1 MFSHF
6 SQVLCIVIALVG
18 GSGCFS
24 SPTPHP
30 VDPEDSRVVGVDTT
44 DGLSNETGPP
54 GTGNYDGDSDAQTGG
69 AADALP
75 SDPTQHVGDCDA
87 TPADIVPSADAVPAP
102 DCAGEDD
109 DNATTASPGYQ
120 DSIEFGQRPRD

>member
-69 AADALP
+69 AADARRQA
-75 SDPTQHVGDCDA
+75 TCVG
-87 TPADIVPSADAVPAP
+87 VGVSWHGRSRRSGRVRQQV
-102 DCAGEDD
+102 GRR
-109 DNATTASPGYQ
+109 G
-120 DSIEFGQRPRD
+120 RW